1 MPWPTDA
8 AGPVIGATG
17 FDDAGAF
24 AGTYPCSRAGS
35 SCAVGLIQPAPVAE
49 EAQVT
54 AEAMGNQAGAIFDA
68 GVAGIHRLM
77 NSRADLPL
85 GIGLRK

>member
-1 MPWPTDA
+1 
-8 AGPVIGATG
+8 
-17 FDDAGAF
+17 
-24 AGTYPCSRAGS
+24 
-35 SCAVGLIQPAPVAE
+35 VGLIQPAPVAE